1 MSAFISPKKN
11 INLLVRDN
19 FRWAR
24 ALDSYGIN
32 FAENSHHSLE
42 AACFV
47 AGVSTSSIHN
57 KFSKLEDLQFLD
69 LDTINSYPVDFIIQY
84 LKHHHF
90 RYIKE
95 QLPFIRR
102 MIEQLKPDQNQDI
115 DLISD
120 LKFIFPLFLEDF
132 IHHIYEEEDNLFS
145 YILELHRIST
155 NDSFS
160 GQVYFAME
168 RQSIQEH
175 ALEHSEDDDEMRGIR
190 GIISQYDVE
199 NIESTPLKVIFEELI
214 SFDKELELHAK
225 IENEVLF
232 PKALN
237 LEKRVKRQFSS
248 TIGFN

>member
-1 MSAFISPKKN
+1 MSASISYNKN
-11 INLLVRDN
+11 INQLIRDN

-32 FAENSHHSLE
+32 FTEHSNHSLE
-42 AACFV
+42 AACFA
-47 AGVSTSSIHN
+47 AGVSTSSIIS
-57 KFSKLEDLQFLD
+57 KFSKLESVQFLE
-69 LDTINSYPVDFIIQY
+69 LDAINSYPIDLIIQY

-102 MIEQLKPDQNQDI
+102 MIEQLKPEQFSDN

-145 YILELHRIST
+145 YILDLHRIST
-155 NDSFS
+155 KASFS

-190 GIISQYDVE
+190 GIVGQYDIK
-199 NIESTPLKVIFEELI
+199 NIESTHLKVIFEELI
-214 SFDKELELHAK
+214 SFDNELELHAR
-225 IENEVLF
+225 IENEILF

-237 LEKRVKRQFSS
+237 LEKKVKQQFSG

>member
-1 MSAFISPKKN
+1 
-11 INLLVRDN
+11 
-19 FRWAR
+19 
-24 ALDSYGIN
+24 
-32 FAENSHHSLE
+32 
-42 AACFV
+42 
-47 AGVSTSSIHN
+47 
-57 KFSKLEDLQFLD
+57 
-69 LDTINSYPVDFIIQY
+69 
-84 LKHHHF
+84 
-90 RYIKE
+90 
-95 QLPFIRR
+95 
-102 MIEQLKPDQNQDI
+102 
-115 DLISD
+115 
-120 LKFIFPLFLEDF
+120 
-132 IHHIYEEEDNLFS
+132 
-145 YILELHRIST
+145 
-155 NDSFS
+155 
-160 GQVYFAME
+160 ME